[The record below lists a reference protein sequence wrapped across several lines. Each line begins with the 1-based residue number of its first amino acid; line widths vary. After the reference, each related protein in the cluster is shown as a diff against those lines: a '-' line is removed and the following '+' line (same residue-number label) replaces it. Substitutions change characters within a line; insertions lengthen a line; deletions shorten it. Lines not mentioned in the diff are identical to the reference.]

1 MLKYVASTAFCVLA
15 LLSACEPNG
24 SESMEPV
31 PESGSTISSGKDQ
44 TPHKDDITGLDS
56 SAIQALAEVNNWRQK
71 GCKCGDVSMHA
82 TTKDTWNREIYQA
95 AMAHTKTKK
104 ANKQI

>member
-31 PESGSTISSGKDQ
+31 TESGSTISSGKDQ

-56 SAIQALAEVNNWRQK
+56 SAIHALAEDRKSV
-71 GCKCGDVSMHA
+71 VSG
-82 TTKDTWNREIYQA
+82 KSVSVRVDLGGRPLIK
-95 AMAHTKTKK
+95 TKTKLTSLPST
-104 ANKQI
+104 